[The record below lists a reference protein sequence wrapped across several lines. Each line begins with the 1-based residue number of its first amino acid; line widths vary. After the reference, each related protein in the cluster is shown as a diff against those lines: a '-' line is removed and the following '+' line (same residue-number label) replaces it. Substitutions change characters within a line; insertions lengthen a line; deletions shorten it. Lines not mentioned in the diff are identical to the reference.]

1 MTILSPAKLNLFLH
15 ITSRRADGYHN
26 LQTVF
31 RLLNWGDTMR
41 FVIADG
47 SSGNKDQNS
56 DGNNNDT
63 PQPSSSL
70 ASTSTSAL
78 PILPVR
84 LHSNMQITEQVQD
97 NLVIKAAQALLDY
110 VNSHKVIS
118 HKFNHKQ
125 DRVNNLPL
133 VDIYLNKN
141 IPTGAGLGGGSSNAA
156 TTLMQLNKLWNLTLT
171 TSELIQIAS
180 KIGADVPIFIF
191 ANDAIGE
198 GIGEVLTPIELP
210 AQRFLLLTPNAHIAT
225 AKLFNHP
232 QLERSMPSLTHDSIQ
247 QHTQDFIYQQ
257 HPPFT
262 NVFEPVVCQLS
273 AEVATALDYLRGLQ
287 TYTQSTA
294 RMTGSGSCVFLPLP
308 LLPPCLDATQAKHQ
322 HQQIQKWQD
331 EAPCPAYVVETIAQ

>member
-31 RLLNWGDTMR
+31 RLLNWGDDMR
-41 FVIADG
+41 FVIAD
-47 SSGNKDQNS
+47 SSIGRNGQNS
-56 DGNNNDT
+56 KSNN
-63 PQPSSSL
+63 PPKPSS
-70 ASTSTSAL
+70 APVSTSAL
-78 PILPVR
+78 PTPPVR
-84 LHSNMQITEQVQD
+84 LHTNLQITEQVQD

-110 VNSHKVIS
+110 VKS
-118 HKFNHKQ
+118 HKQ
-125 DRVNNLPL
+125 DRVSNLPL
-133 VDIYLNKN
+133 VDIYLKKN

-156 TTLMQLNKLWNLTLT
+156 TTLMQLNQLWNLALT
-171 TSELIQIAS
+171 TKELIQIAS

-198 GIGEVLTPIELP
+198 GIGEVLTPIDLP

-232 QLERSMPSLTHDSIQ
+232 QLNRSMPSLTHAAIQ
-247 QHTQDFIYQQ
+247 QHKQDFMYQNQ
-257 HPPFT
+257 TVFT

-273 AEVATALDYLRGLQ
+273 TKVATALEYLRSLQ
-287 TYTQSTA
+287 TYTNTTA

-308 LLPPCLDATQAKHQ
+308 LLPSCLDAPQAKHQ
-322 HQQIQKWQD
+322 QKQLQKWQA
-331 EAPCPAYVVETIAQ
+331 EAPCPAYVVDTMVQ